1 MSSGAAVASVEV
13 LINEVGPRDGLQ
25 NQAKT
30 LSPEQRLQLIK
41 ALVDAGLGAIE
52 VGAFVSPKSVPCMAG
67 TDQVIAG
74 LPSTV
79 VKYSALIPNRRGYD
93 MALESGIKTV
103 NLVVAASNTM
113 NEKNIRMTTAEAMAV
128 SFDVIKQAR
137 SDQLSGQAYIATAW
151 ECPFEGAVPEAVV
164 IELAGQL
171 LAQGAANIV
180 IADTIGAADPAAVKS
195 LMQKLVSEY
204 GAEQLSCHF
213 HDTRG
218 MGVANVYAA
227 VEVGVRSFD
236 ASISGLGGCPFA
248 PGATGNVA
256 TEDVVLMLE
265 QMGFA
270 TGINMNKLLQAAD
283 LASELTGSCL
293 GGHASKWLRVQAEKG
308 LL

>member
-1 MSSGAAVASVEV
+1 
-13 LINEVGPRDGLQ
+13 
-25 NQAKT
+25 
-30 LSPEQRLQLIK
+30 
-41 ALVDAGLGAIE
+41 
-52 VGAFVSPKSVPCMAG
+52 MAE

-74 LPSTV
+74 LPPAAVT
-79 VKYSALIPNRRGYD
+79 YSALIPNRRGYD
-93 MALESGIKTV
+93 MALESGIGTV

-113 NEKNIRMTTAEAMAV
+113 NEKNIRMSTAEAMAV
-128 SFDVIKQAR
+128 SVDVIQQAR
-137 SDQLSGQAYIATAW
+137 GDKLSGQAYIATAW

-171 LAQGAANIV
+171 LAQGAAGIV

-195 LMQKLVSEY
+195 LMQQLVSEY

-227 VEVGVRSFD
+227 VEAGVRSFD
-236 ASISGLGGCPFA
+236 ASVGGLGGCPFA

-256 TEDVVLMLE
+256 TEDVVLLLQ

-270 TGINMNKLLQAAD
+270 TGIDMGRLLQAAD
-283 LASELTGSCL
+283 LAADLTGSCL

-308 LL
+308 QL